1 MLAICRNKVL
11 TCDRIEEMIGFEGQA
26 AKYYFKGLS
35 ACIDENFTFQGR
47 NRRPPRDE
55 FNSMISLGYS
65 ILMNEVYCKIEMKGL
80 NPYFGFIHRDA
91 EKHPTLASDMIEE
104 WRAIIVDATAMS
116 MINGHEIL
124 KDHFYF
130 NMDEP
135 GCYITKDGLKLYLNK
150 LERKFQTEVRYLK
163 YVDYAVSFRRG
174 IFFRW
179 NIWRKQLR
187 RETQAFMSQLSYDDE
202 DYYFQ
207 ISDELESDKE
217 FVLIIYDIVDNR
229 KRVKLAK
236 LLSGYG
242 KRVQKSAFE
251 AMLTTQ
257 RYNKLIE
264 EIPRYIDKTEDN
276 VRIYKITGKGKVTSW
291 GEVPEFDEEIVLI

>member
-1 MLAICRNKVL
+1 
-11 TCDRIEEMIGFEGQA
+11 
-26 AKYYFKGLS
+26 
-35 ACIDENFTFQGR
+35 
-47 NRRPPRDE
+47 
-55 FNSMISLGYS
+55 
-65 ILMNEVYCKIEMKGL
+65 
-80 NPYFGFIHRDA
+80 
-91 EKHPTLASDMIEE
+91 
-104 WRAIIVDATAMS
+104 
-116 MINGHEIL
+116 
-124 KDHFYF
+124 
-130 NMDEP
+130 
-135 GCYITKDGLKLYLNK
+135 
-150 LERKFQTEVRYLK
+150 
-163 YVDYAVSFRRG
+163 
-174 IFFRW
+174 
-179 NIWRKQLR
+179 
-187 RETQAFMSQLSYDDE
+187 MSQLSYDDE

-257 RYNKLIE
+257 RHNKLIE

>member
-1 MLAICRNKVL
+1 
-11 TCDRIEEMIGFEGQA
+11 
-26 AKYYFKGLS
+26 
-35 ACIDENFTFQGR
+35 
-47 NRRPPRDE
+47 
-55 FNSMISLGYS
+55 
-65 ILMNEVYCKIEMKGL
+65 
-80 NPYFGFIHRDA
+80 
-91 EKHPTLASDMIEE
+91 
-104 WRAIIVDATAMS
+104 
-116 MINGHEIL
+116 
-124 KDHFYF
+124 
-130 NMDEP
+130 
-135 GCYITKDGLKLYLNK
+135 
-150 LERKFQTEVRYLK
+150 
-163 YVDYAVSFRRG
+163 
-174 IFFRW
+174 
-179 NIWRKQLR
+179 
-187 RETQAFMSQLSYDDE
+187 MSQLSYDDE

-276 VRIYKITGKGKVTSW
+276 VRIYKITVAVMLPDSTHSR
-291 GEVPEFDEEIVLI
+291 EVVPVVAIILSMMIWSIRRRQ

>member
-1 MLAICRNKVL
+1 
-11 TCDRIEEMIGFEGQA
+11 
-26 AKYYFKGLS
+26 
-35 ACIDENFTFQGR
+35 
-47 NRRPPRDE
+47 
-55 FNSMISLGYS
+55 
-65 ILMNEVYCKIEMKGL
+65 
-80 NPYFGFIHRDA
+80 
-91 EKHPTLASDMIEE
+91 
-104 WRAIIVDATAMS
+104 
-116 MINGHEIL
+116 
-124 KDHFYF
+124 
-130 NMDEP
+130 
-135 GCYITKDGLKLYLNK
+135 
-150 LERKFQTEVRYLK
+150 
-163 YVDYAVSFRRG
+163 
-174 IFFRW
+174 
-179 NIWRKQLR
+179 
-187 RETQAFMSQLSYDDE
+187 MSQLSYDDE

-251 AMLTTQ
+251 
-257 RYNKLIE
+257 

>member
-1 MLAICRNKVL
+1 
-11 TCDRIEEMIGFEGQA
+11 
-26 AKYYFKGLS
+26 
-35 ACIDENFTFQGR
+35 
-47 NRRPPRDE
+47 
-55 FNSMISLGYS
+55 
-65 ILMNEVYCKIEMKGL
+65 
-80 NPYFGFIHRDA
+80 
-91 EKHPTLASDMIEE
+91 
-104 WRAIIVDATAMS
+104 
-116 MINGHEIL
+116 
-124 KDHFYF
+124 
-130 NMDEP
+130 
-135 GCYITKDGLKLYLNK
+135 
-150 LERKFQTEVRYLK
+150 
-163 YVDYAVSFRRG
+163 
-174 IFFRW
+174 
-179 NIWRKQLR
+179 
-187 RETQAFMSQLSYDDE
+187 MSQLSYDDE

-264 EIPRYIDKTEDN
+264 EIPRDIDKTEDN

>member
-1 MLAICRNKVL
+1 
-11 TCDRIEEMIGFEGQA
+11 
-26 AKYYFKGLS
+26 
-35 ACIDENFTFQGR
+35 
-47 NRRPPRDE
+47 
-55 FNSMISLGYS
+55 
-65 ILMNEVYCKIEMKGL
+65 
-80 NPYFGFIHRDA
+80 
-91 EKHPTLASDMIEE
+91 
-104 WRAIIVDATAMS
+104 
-116 MINGHEIL
+116 
-124 KDHFYF
+124 
-130 NMDEP
+130 
-135 GCYITKDGLKLYLNK
+135 
-150 LERKFQTEVRYLK
+150 
-163 YVDYAVSFRRG
+163 
-174 IFFRW
+174 
-179 NIWRKQLR
+179 
-187 RETQAFMSQLSYDDE
+187 MSQLSYDDE

-257 RYNKLIE
+257 IYNKLIE

>member
-1 MLAICRNKVL
+1 
-11 TCDRIEEMIGFEGQA
+11 
-26 AKYYFKGLS
+26 
-35 ACIDENFTFQGR
+35 
-47 NRRPPRDE
+47 
-55 FNSMISLGYS
+55 
-65 ILMNEVYCKIEMKGL
+65 
-80 NPYFGFIHRDA
+80 
-91 EKHPTLASDMIEE
+91 
-104 WRAIIVDATAMS
+104 
-116 MINGHEIL
+116 
-124 KDHFYF
+124 
-130 NMDEP
+130 
-135 GCYITKDGLKLYLNK
+135 
-150 LERKFQTEVRYLK
+150 
-163 YVDYAVSFRRG
+163 
-174 IFFRW
+174 
-179 NIWRKQLR
+179 
-187 RETQAFMSQLSYDDE
+187 MSQLSYDDE

-251 AMLTTQ
+251 AMLPTQ

>member
-1 MLAICRNKVL
+1 
-11 TCDRIEEMIGFEGQA
+11 
-26 AKYYFKGLS
+26 
-35 ACIDENFTFQGR
+35 
-47 NRRPPRDE
+47 
-55 FNSMISLGYS
+55 
-65 ILMNEVYCKIEMKGL
+65 
-80 NPYFGFIHRDA
+80 
-91 EKHPTLASDMIEE
+91 
-104 WRAIIVDATAMS
+104 
-116 MINGHEIL
+116 
-124 KDHFYF
+124 
-130 NMDEP
+130 
-135 GCYITKDGLKLYLNK
+135 
-150 LERKFQTEVRYLK
+150 
-163 YVDYAVSFRRG
+163 
-174 IFFRW
+174 
-179 NIWRKQLR
+179 
-187 RETQAFMSQLSYDDE
+187 MSQLSYDDE

-229 KRVKLAK
+229 KRVKFAK

-264 EIPRYIDKTEDN
+264 EIPGYIDKTEDN

>member
-1 MLAICRNKVL
+1 
-11 TCDRIEEMIGFEGQA
+11 
-26 AKYYFKGLS
+26 
-35 ACIDENFTFQGR
+35 
-47 NRRPPRDE
+47 
-55 FNSMISLGYS
+55 
-65 ILMNEVYCKIEMKGL
+65 
-80 NPYFGFIHRDA
+80 
-91 EKHPTLASDMIEE
+91 
-104 WRAIIVDATAMS
+104 
-116 MINGHEIL
+116 
-124 KDHFYF
+124 
-130 NMDEP
+130 
-135 GCYITKDGLKLYLNK
+135 
-150 LERKFQTEVRYLK
+150 
-163 YVDYAVSFRRG
+163 
-174 IFFRW
+174 
-179 NIWRKQLR
+179 
-187 RETQAFMSQLSYDDE
+187 MSQLSYDDE

-217 FVLIIYDIVDNR
+217 FVLIIYE
-229 KRVKLAK
+229 LAK

>member
-1 MLAICRNKVL
+1 
-11 TCDRIEEMIGFEGQA
+11 
-26 AKYYFKGLS
+26 
-35 ACIDENFTFQGR
+35 
-47 NRRPPRDE
+47 
-55 FNSMISLGYS
+55 
-65 ILMNEVYCKIEMKGL
+65 
-80 NPYFGFIHRDA
+80 
-91 EKHPTLASDMIEE
+91 
-104 WRAIIVDATAMS
+104 
-116 MINGHEIL
+116 
-124 KDHFYF
+124 
-130 NMDEP
+130 
-135 GCYITKDGLKLYLNK
+135 
-150 LERKFQTEVRYLK
+150 
-163 YVDYAVSFRRG
+163 
-174 IFFRW
+174 
-179 NIWRKQLR
+179 
-187 RETQAFMSQLSYDDE
+187 MSQLSYDDE

-264 EIPRYIDKTEDN
+264 EIQRYIDKTEDN

>member
-1 MLAICRNKVL
+1 
-11 TCDRIEEMIGFEGQA
+11 
-26 AKYYFKGLS
+26 
-35 ACIDENFTFQGR
+35 
-47 NRRPPRDE
+47 
-55 FNSMISLGYS
+55 
-65 ILMNEVYCKIEMKGL
+65 
-80 NPYFGFIHRDA
+80 
-91 EKHPTLASDMIEE
+91 
-104 WRAIIVDATAMS
+104 
-116 MINGHEIL
+116 
-124 KDHFYF
+124 
-130 NMDEP
+130 
-135 GCYITKDGLKLYLNK
+135 
-150 LERKFQTEVRYLK
+150 
-163 YVDYAVSFRRG
+163 
-174 IFFRW
+174 
-179 NIWRKQLR
+179 
-187 RETQAFMSQLSYDDE
+187 MSQLSYDDE

-257 RYNKLIE
+257 RYNKLIK

>member
-1 MLAICRNKVL
+1 
-11 TCDRIEEMIGFEGQA
+11 
-26 AKYYFKGLS
+26 
-35 ACIDENFTFQGR
+35 
-47 NRRPPRDE
+47 
-55 FNSMISLGYS
+55 
-65 ILMNEVYCKIEMKGL
+65 
-80 NPYFGFIHRDA
+80 
-91 EKHPTLASDMIEE
+91 
-104 WRAIIVDATAMS
+104 
-116 MINGHEIL
+116 
-124 KDHFYF
+124 
-130 NMDEP
+130 
-135 GCYITKDGLKLYLNK
+135 
-150 LERKFQTEVRYLK
+150 
-163 YVDYAVSFRRG
+163 
-174 IFFRW
+174 
-179 NIWRKQLR
+179 
-187 RETQAFMSQLSYDDE
+187 MSQLSYDDE

-257 RYNKLIE
+257 GYNKLIE

>member
-1 MLAICRNKVL
+1 
-11 TCDRIEEMIGFEGQA
+11 
-26 AKYYFKGLS
+26 
-35 ACIDENFTFQGR
+35 
-47 NRRPPRDE
+47 
-55 FNSMISLGYS
+55 
-65 ILMNEVYCKIEMKGL
+65 
-80 NPYFGFIHRDA
+80 
-91 EKHPTLASDMIEE
+91 
-104 WRAIIVDATAMS
+104 
-116 MINGHEIL
+116 
-124 KDHFYF
+124 
-130 NMDEP
+130 
-135 GCYITKDGLKLYLNK
+135 
-150 LERKFQTEVRYLK
+150 
-163 YVDYAVSFRRG
+163 
-174 IFFRW
+174 
-179 NIWRKQLR
+179 
-187 RETQAFMSQLSYDDE
+187 MSQLSYDDE

-264 EIPRYIDKTEDN
+264 ENPRYIDKTEDN
-276 VRIYKITGKGKVTSW
+276 VRIYKITGKGKVTLW

>member
-1 MLAICRNKVL
+1 
-11 TCDRIEEMIGFEGQA
+11 
-26 AKYYFKGLS
+26 
-35 ACIDENFTFQGR
+35 
-47 NRRPPRDE
+47 
-55 FNSMISLGYS
+55 
-65 ILMNEVYCKIEMKGL
+65 
-80 NPYFGFIHRDA
+80 
-91 EKHPTLASDMIEE
+91 
-104 WRAIIVDATAMS
+104 
-116 MINGHEIL
+116 
-124 KDHFYF
+124 
-130 NMDEP
+130 
-135 GCYITKDGLKLYLNK
+135 
-150 LERKFQTEVRYLK
+150 
-163 YVDYAVSFRRG
+163 
-174 IFFRW
+174 
-179 NIWRKQLR
+179 
-187 RETQAFMSQLSYDDE
+187 MSQLSYDDE

-257 RYNKLIE
+257 RNKKLIE

>member
-1 MLAICRNKVL
+1 
-11 TCDRIEEMIGFEGQA
+11 
-26 AKYYFKGLS
+26 
-35 ACIDENFTFQGR
+35 
-47 NRRPPRDE
+47 
-55 FNSMISLGYS
+55 
-65 ILMNEVYCKIEMKGL
+65 
-80 NPYFGFIHRDA
+80 
-91 EKHPTLASDMIEE
+91 
-104 WRAIIVDATAMS
+104 
-116 MINGHEIL
+116 
-124 KDHFYF
+124 
-130 NMDEP
+130 
-135 GCYITKDGLKLYLNK
+135 
-150 LERKFQTEVRYLK
+150 
-163 YVDYAVSFRRG
+163 
-174 IFFRW
+174 
-179 NIWRKQLR
+179 
-187 RETQAFMSQLSYDDE
+187 MSQLSYDDE

-217 FVLIIYDIVDNR
+217 
-229 KRVKLAK
+229 LAK

>member
-1 MLAICRNKVL
+1 
-11 TCDRIEEMIGFEGQA
+11 
-26 AKYYFKGLS
+26 
-35 ACIDENFTFQGR
+35 
-47 NRRPPRDE
+47 
-55 FNSMISLGYS
+55 
-65 ILMNEVYCKIEMKGL
+65 
-80 NPYFGFIHRDA
+80 
-91 EKHPTLASDMIEE
+91 
-104 WRAIIVDATAMS
+104 
-116 MINGHEIL
+116 
-124 KDHFYF
+124 
-130 NMDEP
+130 
-135 GCYITKDGLKLYLNK
+135 
-150 LERKFQTEVRYLK
+150 
-163 YVDYAVSFRRG
+163 
-174 IFFRW
+174 
-179 NIWRKQLR
+179 
-187 RETQAFMSQLSYDDE
+187 MSQLSYDDE

-264 EIPRYIDKTEDN
+264 EILRYIDKTEDN

>member
-1 MLAICRNKVL
+1 
-11 TCDRIEEMIGFEGQA
+11 
-26 AKYYFKGLS
+26 
-35 ACIDENFTFQGR
+35 
-47 NRRPPRDE
+47 
-55 FNSMISLGYS
+55 
-65 ILMNEVYCKIEMKGL
+65 
-80 NPYFGFIHRDA
+80 
-91 EKHPTLASDMIEE
+91 
-104 WRAIIVDATAMS
+104 
-116 MINGHEIL
+116 
-124 KDHFYF
+124 
-130 NMDEP
+130 
-135 GCYITKDGLKLYLNK
+135 
-150 LERKFQTEVRYLK
+150 
-163 YVDYAVSFRRG
+163 
-174 IFFRW
+174 
-179 NIWRKQLR
+179 
-187 RETQAFMSQLSYDDE
+187 MSQLSYDDE

-264 EIPRYIDKTEDN
+264 EISRYIDKTEDN